1 MLSATDLKEAV
12 DSGAYGVKCALHG
25 ESGKMIAFVRADGE
39 EYKLSYEAKDVNEI
53 CNREKGVPA
62 GWITK
67 DGSDVSDEFIRYA
80 KPLIQ
85 GEVQVPQQD
94 GLPLFAYRK

>member
-1 MLSATDLKEAV
+1 MLVSAKEMLEKAR
-12 DSGAYGVKCALHG
+12 A
-25 ESGKMIAFVRADGE
+25 GKYAA
-39 EYKLSYEAKDVNEI
+39 
-53 CNREKGVPA
+53 A

>member
-1 MLSATDLKEAV
+1 MKSAI
-12 DSGAYGVKCALHG
+12 VKKVCLPG
-25 ESGKMIAFVRADGE
+25 
-39 EYKLSYEAKDVNEI
+39 
-53 CNREKGVPA
+53 
-62 GWITK
+62 
-67 DGSDVSDEFIRYA
+67 GSDVSDEFIRYA

>member
-1 MLSATDLKEAV
+1 MKSAI
-12 DSGAYGVKCALHG
+12 VKKVCL
-25 ESGKMIAFVRADGE
+25 
-39 EYKLSYEAKDVNEI
+39 
-53 CNREKGVPA
+53 P
-62 GWITK
+62 
-67 DGSDVSDEFIRYA
+67 SDEFIRYA

>member
-1 MLSATDLKEAV
+1 MKSAI
-12 DSGAYGVKCALHG
+12 VKKVCLPG
-25 ESGKMIAFVRADGE
+25 G
-39 EYKLSYEAKDVNEI
+39 
-53 CNREKGVPA
+53 
-62 GWITK
+62 ITK